1 MAKIAGDSEIH
12 SLLHVNRFCFNKLD
26 KCMHRNSLRIWQPG
40 VAMSGRAGRPSSASP
55 AQAPAPSWRGS
66 RRRCGWWPS
75 RSWPRRKSNPRT
87 KEEEIHLTRK
97 MMIGEMMRT
106 RSRIAIPSACC
117 WFAVFNS
124 LSTVSLYKRENH
136 DKLIP
141 CSKLTRDVFSVL
153 SKRSS
158 ASQCSQRWPH
168 STEKEGYVWLG
179 VERRFL
185 LGSHH
190 GSFRA
195 SWNMDRIMKHR
206 KPTSKASFASGFF
219 FFWFSTSSLNG
230 ESDKNLFDLPWM
242 FYLLVSINEKLVSLF
257 ICS

>member
-1 MAKIAGDSEIH
+1 M
-12 SLLHVNRFCFNKLD
+12 
-26 KCMHRNSLRIWQPG
+26 
-40 VAMSGRAGRPSSASP
+40 AMSGKAGRPSSASP
-55 AQAPAPSWRGS
+55 AQAPAPWWRGS

-97 MMIGEMMRT
+97 MMIGEIMRT

-136 DKLIP
+136 KKLIP

-158 ASQCSQRWPH
+158 ASQCSQRWPR

-179 VERRFL
+179 LDRWFFLERIMDH
-185 LGSHH
+185 SAHH
-190 GSFRA
+190 GTWSG
-195 SWNMDRIMKHR
+195 SWNMNRIMGHVMDCIMKHQE
-206 KPTSKASFASGFF
+206 PTSKASFASGFF

-242 FYLLVSINEKLVSLF
+242 FYLLVSIKEKFVSLF